1 MSSHIGYKIF
11 SGIQLFVIA
20 LCANNINHI
29 IASQTDTLKNE
40 LVEINKKLTE
50 DLKQKQKQVQVQPQ
64 QNPFSLAWLCPWPGV
79 ADRSCS
85 SKELK

>member
-11 SGIQLFVIA
+11 SGTQLFVIA
-20 LCANNINHI
+20 MCANNINHI

-50 DLKQKQKQVQVQPQ
+50 DLKQTQKQVQAQPRL
-64 QNPFSLAWLCPWPGV
+64 FSLSWLCPWPGV